1 MGRGGP
7 NKEAILTM
15 IDQRTG
21 STTLYFGPW
30 YRRSPYFEATQRAG
44 CTAYD
49 IYNHMYLPAYYDDP
63 VTEYWALLSGV
74 TIWDVS
80 VERIIQIQGPDAL
93 AFANLLTCRYL
104 TRCNV
109 GQGKYAPI
117 TAEDGGIV
125 IDPVLLR

>member
-1 MGRGGP
+1 MPWMVARERTAAERGR
-7 NKEAILTM
+7 TM
-15 IDQRTG
+15 KTSHHTG

-63 VTEYWALLSGV
+63 VTEYWALLNGV

-80 VERIIQIQGPDAL
+80 VERIVQIKGPDAL
-93 AFANLLTCRYL
+93 AFANLLTCRDL
-104 TRCNV
+104 TRCDV
-109 GQGKYAPI
+109 
-117 TAEDGGIV
+117 
-125 IDPVLLR
+125 